1 MNSKIKGIIVCGVFI
16 VCLVVVAVAL
26 KLSGNFDKEDD
37 GSSSDEGFSA
47 VTETIPLVDMDSA
60 QVTHILIENEYG
72 ETNFE
77 QNGVG
82 EEEWTV
88 TELEGL
94 SQSDTAVSAT
104 VNIASGLT
112 AQEIAEENPSDLS
125 KYGLSEPVSR
135 FTVEFSDYDRT
146 TRTFLIGN
154 ETPEGDCRY
163 VCEEGVNTIYTV
175 KSASLTYFL
184 SKPEY
189 FVTLVLMATPDDDSW
204 PEIVDLTVERQ
215 DLDYV
220 ISFRTEEDQTE
231 GLMSAQVMYEP
242 IYMSL
247 NITNSTDVTHGMW
260 GLTAEDT
267 IIANPGEDDLAQY
280 GLDDPG
286 TTVTLK
292 TDDDKTH
299 VLTIGDPIYVQ
310 DENGN
315 DTAQIASYYVYLTG
329 EEGINSIYQ
338 VAADS
343 LPWTTFLPED
353 VISNLMTTN
362 AVGTVDTIVYENES
376 GSSVFEIDTDDE
388 GSVTKV
394 TLDGEEV
401 DANLF
406 KTLYQQIITC
416 PTNQVYFEDTDA
428 EPFATLS
435 INVNDGKSD
444 VIEFIR
450 DTNRRVIVKLNGRT
464 TFRIASTWIDSLE
477 DNIENV
483 RNGTEVKDFV

>member
-1 MNSKIKGIIVCGVFI
+1 M
-16 VCLVVVAVAL
+16 
-26 KLSGNFDKEDD
+26 
-37 GSSSDEGFSA
+37 
-47 VTETIPLVDMDSA
+47 
-60 QVTHILIENEYG
+60 
-72 ETNFE
+72 
-77 QNGVG
+77 
-82 EEEWTV
+82 
-88 TELEGL
+88 
-94 SQSDTAVSAT
+94 
-104 VNIASGLT
+104 
-112 AQEIAEENPSDLS
+112 
-125 KYGLSEPVSR
+125 
-135 FTVEFSDYDRT
+135 
-146 TRTFLIGN
+146 
-154 ETPEGDCRY
+154 
-163 VCEEGVNTIYTV
+163 
-175 KSASLTYFL
+175 
-184 SKPEY
+184 
-189 FVTLVLMATPDDDSW
+189 
-204 PEIVDLTVERQ
+204 
-215 DLDYV
+215 
-220 ISFRTEEDQTE
+220 
-231 GLMSAQVMYEP
+231 
-242 IYMSL
+242 
-247 NITNSTDVTHGMW
+247 
-260 GLTAEDT
+260 
-267 IIANPGEDDLAQY
+267 
-280 GLDDPG
+280 
-286 TTVTLK
+286 
-292 TDDDKTH
+292 
-299 VLTIGDPIYVQ
+299 LTIGDPIYVQ

-483 RNGTEVKDFV
+483 RNDTEVKDFV